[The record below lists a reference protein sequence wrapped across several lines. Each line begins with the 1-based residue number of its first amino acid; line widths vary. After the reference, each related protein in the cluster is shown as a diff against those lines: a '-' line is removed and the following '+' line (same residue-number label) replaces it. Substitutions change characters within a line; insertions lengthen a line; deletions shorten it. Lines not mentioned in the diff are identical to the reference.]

1 MNNAMSKFAQM
12 HAVLYSQDIRVAA
25 HLGGHLRRGPPP
37 VTLRLHTAQL
47 HSGTLPTSTERFTAD
62 TAHSI
67 PDTFAD
73 TYYYAGER
81 EMSNLELTLTLTPT
95 FQPTITSAVLTFR
108 PVGETINIH
117 TPIFES
123 VFQVG

>member
-1 MNNAMSKFAQM
+1 M
-12 HAVLYSQDIRVAA
+12 HAALYKQDSRVATGD
-25 HLGGHLRRGPPP
+25 LGGHLRRGPPP
-37 VTLRLHTAQL
+37 VTLRLHPTQL

-95 FQPTITSAVLTFR
+95 FQPTITSAVLTFGL
-108 PVGETINIH
+108 VGETINIH

>member
-1 MNNAMSKFAQM
+1 MSKFAQK
-12 HAVLYSQDIRVAA
+12 HAVLYKQEIRVAA

-37 VTLRLHTAQL
+37 VTLRLHTAQW
-47 HSGTLPTSTERFTAD
+47 HSGKPPSSTERFTAD

-81 EMSNLELTLTLTPT
+81 DVKLGADIDTHTDIPT
-95 FQPTITSAVLTFR
+95 HDHFRSFNFWTS
-108 PVGETINIH
+108 G
-117 TPIFES
+117 
-123 VFQVG
+123 

>member
-1 MNNAMSKFAQM
+1 M
-12 HAVLYSQDIRVAA
+12 HAALYKQDIRVATGD
-25 HLGGHLRRGPPP
+25 LGGHLRRGPPP
-37 VTLRLHTAQL
+37 VTLRLHTAQW

-81 EMSNLELTLTLTPT
+81 DVKLGADIDTHTDIPT
-95 FQPTITSAVLTFR
+95 HNHFRSFNFWTS
-108 PVGETINIH
+108 G
-117 TPIFES
+117 
-123 VFQVG
+123 